1 MAVTA
6 QDIANRVEILLQDET
21 NIRWSEDE
29 LLGWIADAERETVAL
44 NPSAYTESSTVS
56 LTSGTRQQLPSR
68 AMRLIDVVRNVD
80 GRAVRIV
87 ERKVLDEQR
96 PDWHTESQASEAKHF
111 THDARD
117 PRSFFVYPPSDGNGS
132 VEAVYSAAPP
142 ALTFVGDNIA
152 LDELYMPALVNYT
165 AFRALSKDAEYTA
178 SQQAA
183 NYYTMFQQFVQARAQ
198 MDGHTMPGSSM
209 EAASLRMSGQRNA
222 ALAPGSSD
230 GSS

>member
-21 NIRWSEDE
+21 NLRWGEDE
-29 LLGWIADAERETVAL
+29 LLGWIADGERETVAL
-44 NPSAYTESSTVS
+44 NPSAYTQSSTVS
-56 LTSGTRQQLPSR
+56 LVTGTRQQLPSQ
-68 AMRLIDVVRNVD
+68 AVRLIDVIRNTN

-96 PDWHTESQASEAKHF
+96 PDWHVESQASEAKHF

-117 PRSFFVYPPSDGNGS
+117 PRTFFVYPPNNGSGS
-132 VEAVYSAAPP
+132 VETVYSAAP
-142 ALTFVGDNIA
+142 AAMGSITDEIT

-178 SQQAA
+178 SQQAT
-183 NYYTMFQQFVQARAQ
+183 NYYQMFQHFVQTRAQ
-198 MDGHTMPGSSM
+198 MDGHTIPGASM
-209 EAASLRMSGQRNA
+209 DAANLRMSGRRNA
-222 ALAPGSSD
+222 SVSQEG
-230 GSS
+230 